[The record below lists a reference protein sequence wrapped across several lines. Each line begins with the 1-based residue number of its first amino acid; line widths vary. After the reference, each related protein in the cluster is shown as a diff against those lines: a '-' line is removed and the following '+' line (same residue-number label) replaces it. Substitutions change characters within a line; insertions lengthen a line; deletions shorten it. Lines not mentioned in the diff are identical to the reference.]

1 MKIADNIGDNEDSVE
16 VVHLFFIYLKD
27 EAFNISKIKPFFAIS
42 SNVLYVTYIC
52 YVPKHWK
59 R

>member
-16 VVHLFFIYLKD
+16 VFHLFFIYLKD
-27 EAFNISKIKPFFAIS
+27 EAFNTSETKAFFAIS